1 MILGSLLEIG
11 YAMPLFFL
19 SRERRLNHHECCVIP
34 SPLQKDM
41 MADLA
46 FRRATK
52 AFSTVLDFLRYGIT
66 KSHEHQL
73 YFGHGTQ
80 RAQDDIWALIAGTLS
95 LPFDCN
101 PLFLQAR
108 VTDEEKDLLVDRLT
122 ARIIKR
128 IPVPYILQEAH
139 FCELTFFVDERVL
152 IPRSPIAEL
161 IRQQF
166 SPWIEADSVMRIL
179 DLCTGSGCIAIACC
193 EAFPDAY
200 VDAIDVSLPA
210 LEVAAINQARYHLE
224 EQLTLIHSD
233 CWQSIPHANRY
244 DIIVSNPP
252 YVGDEEML
260 TLPKEYCHEP
270 DMALRATNN
279 GLAIVEE
286 ILKKAAS
293 YLNEKGILVV
303 EVGNSEDALVE
314 AYPNVPFMWL
324 EFECGGEGVF
334 MLTRE
339 QLQEFF
345 S

>member
-1 MILGSLLEIG
+1 
-11 YAMPLFFL
+11 
-19 SRERRLNHHECCVIP
+19 
-34 SPLQKDM
+34 
-41 MADLA
+41 
-46 FRRATK
+46 
-52 AFSTVLDFLRYGIT
+52 
-66 KSHEHQL
+66 
-73 YFGHGTQ
+73 
-80 RAQDDIWALIAGTLS
+80 
-95 LPFDCN
+95 
-101 PLFLQAR
+101 
-108 VTDEEKDLLVDRLT
+108 
-122 ARIIKR
+122 
-128 IPVPYILQEAH
+128 
-139 FCELTFFVDERVL
+139 
-152 IPRSPIAEL
+152 
-161 IRQQF
+161 
-166 SPWIEADSVMRIL
+166 
-179 DLCTGSGCIAIACC
+179 
-193 EAFPDAY
+193 